1 MRPLVHVQFRL
12 NTMQTIQLQ
21 ATPTHDYRF
30 PETVELHMAAPLTE
44 DDTNLDDAL
53 AVVLNAVRQSK
64 NPHAM
69 DALGTLLAYMETL
82 EKKQRTG
89 SPAQAWVTL
98 ANPITMSF

>member
-1 MRPLVHVQFRL
+1 MRVLCHVQSKL
-12 NTMQTIQLQ
+12 NTMQTIQLH

-44 DDTNLDDAL
+44 HENNLDDAL

-64 NPHAM
+64 NPHAL

-89 SPAQAWVTL
+89 NPTQAWVTL